1 MAGIEEMP
9 DLLFREEKMIAPED
23 DRQISSGPRGDKS
36 RIFQAITTQTLKSG
50 TGNGTYAPLV
60 CRICGR

>member
-1 MAGIEEMP
+1 LAGEEEMP
-9 DLLFREEKMIAPED
+9 DPLFREEKMIAPKD
-23 DRQISSGPRGDKS
+23 DRQISSGPCGDKS

-50 TGNGTYAPLV
+50 IGNGTEAPLV